1 MTLVVAEFD
10 TASPALRGPA
20 ARDLCALKRK
30 RVGSGLYLT
39 NEQLRQLV
47 TAIADDRDREAFAE
61 LFRYF
66 APRLKGFGLRRGVDA
81 GAAEELAQETMLTVW
96 RKADS
101 FRSRTSDCID
111 VDFHD
116 TPQQE
121 HRPVSARDLSRGGP
135 VRSFGNRDRQIDR
148 RTNLLS
154 ASEASRAVS
163 SVMKSL
169 PDEQLAIVRK
179 AFFEGKSHR
188 AIADEMKLPLGTV
201 KSRIRLAPRSY
212 AGRPPR
218 GARMISS
225 SSAVRDDSG
234 LCDGCTAREVLR
246 LRGHARRDVPGVPI
260 RGRTAGD
267 AGWRHSR

>member
-10 TASPALRGPA
+10 TASPALRWPA
-20 ARDLCALKRK
+20 ARDLCALERK

-66 APRLKGFGLRRGVDA
+66 APRLRGFGLRRGIDA

-96 RKADS
+96 RKAES
-101 FRSRTSDCID
+101 FDPGRATVSTWIFTILRNKSID
-111 VDFHD
+111 LFRRE
-116 TPQQE
+116 TYPE
-121 HRPVSARDLSRGGP
+121 ADLSE
-135 VRSFGNRDRQIDR
+135 VSDTAADDRSPDES
-148 RTNLLS
+148 LS
-154 ASEASRAVS
+154 LSEASRAVS

-188 AIADEMKLPLGTV
+188 AIADEMKLPMGTV
-201 KSRIRLAPRSY
+201 KSRIRLAL
-212 AGRPPR
+212 
-218 GARMISS
+218 ARMRV
-225 SSAVRDDSG
+225 A
-234 LCDGCTAREVLR
+234 LPE
-246 LRGHARRDVPGVPI
+246 GHA
-260 RGRTAGD
+260 
-267 AGWRHSR
+267 

>member
-20 ARDLCALKRK
+20 ARELCAPKRT
-30 RVGSGLYLT
+30 RAGSGLYLT
-39 NEQLRQLV
+39 NEQLCQLV
-47 TAIADDRDREAFAE
+47 TSIADGRDREAFAD

-101 FRSRTSDCID
+101 FDPGRATVSTWIFTILRNKRID
-111 VDFHD
+111 LFRRE
-116 TPQQE
+116 TYPE
-121 HRPVSARDLSRGGP
+121 ADLSE
-135 VRSFGNRDRQIDR
+135 VLDTASDDRSPDES
-148 RTNLLS
+148 LS
-154 ASEASRAVS
+154 LSEASRAVS

-169 PDEQLAIVRK
+169 PEEQLAIVRK

-201 KSRIRLAPRSY
+201 KSRIRLAL
-212 AGRPPR
+212 
-218 GARMISS
+218 ARMRV
-225 SSAVRDDSG
+225 A
-234 LCDGCTAREVLR
+234 LPE
-246 LRGHARRDVPGVPI
+246 GHV
-260 RGRTAGD
+260 
-267 AGWRHSR
+267 